1 MSELRT
7 NRIVPRD
14 GLPSGS
20 SGAPIQIRY
29 GSTST
34 YVDSTSNSYI
44 DSGITA
50 TITPTRADSKI
61 LVMTSISGVQKNG
74 STYLKAR
81 LLRDS
86 TEIALL
92 DDGAC
97 YTNSGGYNIVGS
109 VTTNIL
115 DSPSTTNAV
124 TYKVQFMSAENVSRI
139 RLQTNSSVSSIV
151 LMEIAG

>member
-29 GSTST
+29 GSTSSI
-34 YVDSTSNSYI
+34 VDSTSNSYI